1 MTAIGREACP
11 IVPNQTRPPITFRV
25 KTSVARDVLVPG
37 GGSRAAPMIR
47 SGGNSGC
54 GWCGYLLKCLGFVER
69 FAVLEAMVE
78 LTDEFVE

>member
-1 MTAIGREACP
+1 
-11 IVPNQTRPPITFRV
+11 
-25 KTSVARDVLVPG
+25 
-37 GGSRAAPMIR
+37 MIR